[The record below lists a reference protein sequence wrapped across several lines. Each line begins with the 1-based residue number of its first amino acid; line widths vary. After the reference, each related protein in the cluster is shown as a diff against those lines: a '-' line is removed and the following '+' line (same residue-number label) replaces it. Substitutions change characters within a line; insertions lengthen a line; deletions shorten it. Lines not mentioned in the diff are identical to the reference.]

1 MNEYLFLCSSSIST
15 CVFIQ
20 RHKSVGWHTS
30 SSWVSRYTQLDGPQ
44 LAQTIQTVVSRQK
57 RLECMRYSYMSYR
70 EMQMHEVQR
79 SLKYTRCSGIACGTK
94 NARKLEVPGVEKL
107 SFFFFLS
114 GSRFWICTKFLVV
127 WFENLGVLVTWCGT
141 ETHAVQTRFEC
152 IRYREGS
159 NANAWDIE
167 KAQIHE
173 VQRYCM
179 GALHSPDE
187 RIPSGVAEEE
197 FGRMISGKI
206 FPWGL
211 QSSVDAFG
219 SCSWRWGVALECA
232 MTCVC

>member
-1 MNEYLFLCSSSIST
+1 MCIYPKTQVCGLAYILELSESLHST
-15 CVFIQ
+15 WRPPACTDDPDGHVTAEKARMHEVLIHELQ
-20 RHKSVGWHTS
+20 RNANAWGTEKPQIHAVQ
-30 SSWVSRYTQLDGPQ
+30 RY
-44 LAQTIQTVVSRQK
+44 
-57 RLECMRYSYMSYR
+57 CMRY
-70 EMQMHEVQR
+70 
-79 SLKYTRCSGIACGTK
+79 KKCSQTWG
-94 NARKLEVPGVEKL
+94 ARRGKIK
-107 SFFFFLS
+107 FFFFLS
-114 GSRFWICTKFLVV
+114 VSRFWICTKFLVV